1 MCEGSTLLQQLYKV
15 GYKGAQITRPNDFE
29 IPHWVI
35 GLNASLLS
43 SELYIY
49 IYNHPQQNGWNI
61 YSPHTLLG
69 FGTGRVTCFGWWH
82 IGKHGIKKRCKIC
95 LFCWLALLLSSDP
108 PLSFSQGPK
117 RANME
122 RTPSLSLSK
131 PTDTW
136 AINTCLLVCSW
147 VEFGVVFYVILLWL
161 QLTDTYPVSLIL
173 RTTCFHIM
181 TSLKSAYVL

>member
-1 MCEGSTLLQQLYKV
+1 MREGSTLLQQLYKV

-43 SELYIY
+43 SDLY

-61 YSPHTLLG
+61 LSTYTPWLWNWPCNLLWLMAHWQTWYQKKDAKPAYFVDLPFYSPVIHH
-69 FGTGRVTCFGWWH
+69 F
-82 IGKHGIKKRCKIC
+82 
-95 LFCWLALLLSSDP
+95 P
-108 PLSFSQGPK
+108 FSQGPK

-122 RTPSLSLSK
+122 LTSSLSLSK

-136 AINTCLLVCSW
+136 AINTSLLVCSW
-147 VEFGVVFYVILLWL
+147 VEFRVVFYVILLWL
-161 QLTDTYPVSLIL
+161 QLIDTYPLSLIL

-181 TSLKSAYVL
+181 TSLKSGYVL